1 MGIYFFASNND
12 FYNIIGPCESLNCL
26 YVQKFMF
33 EDLSFFSWL
42 HGIMDMKYLLFLI
55 FE

>member
-33 EDLSFFSWL
+33 EDLSFFFLVTWN
-42 HGIMDMKYLLFLI
+42 HGYEIFIIPYL
-55 FE
+55 